1 MYLFLSFFA
10 FCFCGLSVSVVKFS
24 LISPIDTTP
33 DCITMRFQIKQKNES
48 AKMSDDICALL
59 MERSKSEPFGR
70 LLDMTIIEAKPGFAT
85 IRMTVK
91 PEFANLFGSMHGGA
105 LFALMDE
112 AFQVACNTHG
122 ELAVALNVSITY
134 AAAPETGATLEATA
148 REIYKTRRTA
158 SYLCEVRQMPEEKL
172 IVTAQAL
179 AYRTGK
185 DLRTVIQPVGEGG

>member
-1 MYLFLSFFA
+1 
-10 FCFCGLSVSVVKFS
+10 
-24 LISPIDTTP
+24 
-33 DCITMRFQIKQKNES
+33 
-48 AKMSDDICALL
+48 MSDDICALL
-59 MERSKSEPFGR
+59 MERSKSEPFGKV
-70 LLDMTIIEAKPGFAT
+70 LDMPVVEAKPGFAR

-134 AAAPETGATLEATA
+134 VAAPQIGSILEATA
-148 REIYKTRRTA
+148 REIYMTRRTA
-158 SYLCEVRQMPEEKL
+158 SYLCEVKQMPEEKL

-185 DLRTVIQPVGEGG
+185 DLKSVIRPSGAGD